1 MFVAKLEARS
11 LNLIVCPTLADE
23 GSVTV
28 TAPEL
33 VLMNKKSPAVAVYG
47 ESEFVFVVQVYVG
60 LVTTG
65 AVGSLAAQGAVAA
78 LSIPN
83 PDVGYDG
90 QLLVPFASVFV
101 Q

>member
-65 AVGSLAAQGAVAA
+65 AVKVLLLKLSEPVSETKLSL
-78 LSIPN
+78 
-83 PDVGYDG
+83 
-90 QLLVPFASVFV
+90 
-101 Q
+101 